1 MKRIFYNFTLFL
13 IILSLAVIFSS
24 CADNTGVSILGGE
37 TTCEEVSIDITPET
51 SEIHNEETTEAET
64 EHETEKETEV
74 QAIQTTAENDVIT
87 EQIESEAIPEDTTTA
102 PETENETEPETTEKV
117 ESKSGTEY
125 LLNTN
130 SKKFHHMSCKS
141 GQKTKDVNRAYHTGT
156 REEVIAKG
164 YVPCKVCNP

>member
-1 MKRIFYNFTLFL
+1 MKRIFYNCTLLL

-24 CADNTGVSILGGE
+24 CADSTGVSILGGV
-37 TTCEEVSIDITPET
+37 TTSEEESIDITPEI
-51 SEIHNEETTEAET
+51 SEIHNEETTESEATHEPEKQT
-64 EHETEKETEV
+64 EIQT
-74 QAIQTTAENDVIT
+74 IQTTAESDVIT
-87 EQIESEAIPEDTTTA
+87 EQIESEAIPEDTTSD

-117 ESKSGTEY
+117 ESKAGNEY

-130 SKKFHHMSCKS
+130 TKKFHHMSCKS